1 MKYINPL
8 DNVQHIIKEAC
19 EVASLK
25 NDVYEILKEP
35 DRVIEVNIPVKMDN
49 GNTKVFKGFRSQH
62 NNLLGPY
69 KGGIRFHKNVS
80 LDEVKALSIW
90 MSLKCSLTNI
100 PFGGAKGGIEID
112 EDLSDRELESLSRG
126 YVRGVYR
133 YVGDRYDI
141 PAPDVNTNEKIMSW
155 MLDEYILLTGRND
168 FATFTGKPIEFHGSY
183 GRKIATGV
191 GVANIT
197 RETLKKININIKDA
211 KIAIQ
216 GFGNVGYNT
225 ALRLESMGAKIISI
239 SEFDKENGVYTIY
252 KEEGFNIKQL
262 YSHFLENKTLFNY
275 DCKHISI
282 NQFYSLDVD
291 AMIPCALENA
301 ISEEEADLIRAKVI
315 VEGANGP
322 VTYTADS
329 ILNKKG
335 IKVVPDILANSGGV
349 IASYYEWVQNIS
361 MIDMTE
367 DDVLNKVEY
376 KILNAYEEMLKVQ
389 QKYNVSLRLSS
400 YICAILRLNT
410 ILSIRTHI

>member
-133 YVGDRYDI
+133 YLGDKYDI

-349 IASYYEWVQNIS
+349 ITSYYEWVQNIS

>member
-133 YVGDRYDI
+133 YLGDKYDI